1 MQPIEMKTVFAIL
14 DENFRPP
21 AATGNRNARRVAVC
35 AESIVAMRYRFVVI
49 HKPAAYDAARQASP
63 S

>member
-1 MQPIEMKTVFAIL
+1 
-14 DENFRPP
+14 
-21 AATGNRNARRVAVC
+21 VAVC